1 MTTWQDRMSAKP
13 QRVPPL
19 EVVAPC
25 WRMRSPSGRLLH
37 CAVYKTEVGL
47 EVRAGYA
54 EDLLHSQRVFN
65 VDEGRRYAEEL
76 RQAVRAKGGF
86 EELPVTGNGDS
97 RDA

>member
-1 MTTWQDRMSAKP
+1 MTTWKDRMLAQSP
-13 QRVPPL
+13 RVPPL
-19 EVVAPC
+19 DVVAPC

-37 CAVYKTEVGL
+37 CAVYKTAVGL

-54 EDLLHSQRVFN
+54 DDLLHSQRVFD

-86 EELPVTGNGDS
+86 EDLPVGGN
-97 RDA
+97 AAP